1 MPVTMRDVAE
11 RADVSIKTV
20 SNVIN
25 GYRYLRPET
34 RQRVEAA
41 IAELGYRVNMSARH
55 LRKGRTGMMGL
66 AMPELAHPYFA
77 EFADL
82 MIVEAEKVGFR
93 VLIERTGATR
103 EGALTSLDSS
113 QRRITDG
120 LAFFPL
126 GLEPDDGDLLAV
138 DYPLVLLGERI
149 FGAPVDHVTMANV
162 EAARAA
168 TVHLAEQGCRR
179 IVALG
184 ARLDEGM
191 GSPTLRLRGYQEG
204 LVAAGLAFDP
214 ALVVEVDPWTRQTGE
229 DAIARLLDSG
239 VDFDGVFAMND
250 SMAFGVL
257 HELHTR
263 KIAVPQ
269 QVAVIGFDDVD
280 DAAFHEPPL
289 SSIAPGREQIA
300 REAVRMLV
308 ERIAGD
314 AQPPRLVIADFEL
327 RVRES
332 SQRPQPGARRR
343 AAAAPE
349 GQLI

>member
-11 RADVSIKTV
+11 RAGVSIKTV
-20 SNVIN
+20 SNVLN
-25 GYRYLRPET
+25 GYSYLRPAT
-34 RQRVEAA
+34 RERVEVA
-41 IAELGYRVNMSARH
+41 IAELGYRINMSARH
-55 LRKGRTGMMGL
+55 LRKGRTGMIGL
-66 AMPELAHPYFA
+66 ALPELAHPYFA

-103 EGALTSLDSS
+103 DGALTSLDSS

-120 LAFFPL
+120 LMFFPL
-126 GLEPDDGDLLAV
+126 GLDPDDGELLAV

-191 GSPTLRLRGYQEG
+191 GSPTLRLEGYREG
-204 LVAAGLAFDP
+204 LASAGLAFDP
-214 ALVVEVDPWTRQTGE
+214 ALVVEVDPWTRQTGA
-229 DAIARLLDSG
+229 DGIARLLDSG

-263 KIAVPQ
+263 KIAVPED
-269 QVAVIGFDDVD
+269 VAVIGFDDVD
-280 DAAFHEPPL
+280 DAGFHEPPL
-289 SSIAPGREQIA
+289 SSIAPGRVQIA

-308 ERIAGD
+308 ERIDGD
-314 AQPPRLVIADFEL
+314 TQPPRLAIADFEL
-327 RVRES
+327 RARES
-332 SQRPQPGARRR
+332 SRRPQPALSKVD
-343 AAAAPE
+343 AA
-349 GQLI
+349 G